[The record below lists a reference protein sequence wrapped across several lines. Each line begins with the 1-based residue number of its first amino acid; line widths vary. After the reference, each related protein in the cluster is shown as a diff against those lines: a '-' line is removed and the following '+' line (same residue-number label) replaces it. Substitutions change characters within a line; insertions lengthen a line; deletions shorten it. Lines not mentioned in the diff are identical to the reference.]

1 MSVNKWMVKKM
12 WYMYNGIILTHRKE
26 LDLAICGN
34 MDGLWRYYAKW
45 NKTEGERQI
54 PYDFAHTC
62 VWATRE
68 ISYMDSKKSKMSE
81 QNKIKTN
88 T

>member
-12 WYMYNGIILTHRKE
+12 WYMYNGIILTHGKE
-26 LDLAICGN
+26 LDLAICDN

-62 VWATRE
+62 LSHQGNL
-68 ISYMDSKKSKMSE
+68 IHGFKKI
-81 QNKIKTN
+81 QNEWTE
-88 T
+88 

>member
-1 MSVNKWMVKKM
+1 M
-12 WYMYNGIILTHRKE
+12 WYMYNGILLTYRKE
-26 LDLAICGN
+26 LNLAICDI

-54 PYDFAHTC
+54 PYDFAYTR

-68 ISYMDSKKSKMSE
+68 ISYMDPQKP
-81 QNKIKTN
+81 KTHEWAK
-88 T
+88 